1 MRRKT
6 RRLFIGPVAVGGD
19 SPITVQ
25 TMTKS
30 DTRDAAA
37 TLKQIRTA
45 ARAGCDIVRVAVP
58 DAEAAEALIAI
69 AKDSPLPI
77 VADIHFDHRLALA
90 ALRAGVDAL
99 RINPGNIGSRA
110 GVERVV
116 KAASARGVPIRI
128 GVNAGSLG
136 KELLRKHGWPT
147 AEALVESALGHA
159 AILEDLKFRD
169 IKISVKASDIP
180 TTVAAYRLLA
190 SKCDYPLHLGVT
202 EAGTVYAGTVKSAIG
217 IGILLFEGIGDTL
230 RVSLTGTPE
239 AEVKAGKEILRSL
252 GMLPGGAVVVSCPT
266 CGRTRVP
273 ILPVVEAVE
282 RAIRKKKWDV
292 HVAVMGCEVNGP
304 GEARLAEIGLAFGSG
319 RALVFK
325 KGQPLKV
332 LGLKNVVED
341 FLAEVES
348 YMREKA
354 PRP

>member
-6 RRLFIGPVAVGGD
+6 RKLFIGPVAVGGD
-19 SPITVQ
+19 SPVTVQ

-30 DTRDAAA
+30 DTRDATA
-37 TLKQIRTA
+37 TLKQIRAA
-45 ARAGCDIVRVAVP
+45 ARAGCDIVRVAIP
-58 DAEAAEALIAI
+58 DAEAAAALTAI
-69 AKDSPLPI
+69 VKGSPLPV

-90 ALRAGVDAL
+90 ALGAGVHAL
-99 RINPGNIGSRA
+99 RINPGNIGARA
-110 GVERVV
+110 KVERVV
-116 KAASARGVPIRI
+116 KAAGARGVPIRI
-128 GVNAGSLG
+128 GVNAGSLE

-159 AILEDLKFRD
+159 NILESLDFRD

-190 SKCDYPLHLGVT
+190 KKCDYPLHLGVT
-202 EAGTVYAGTVKSAIG
+202 EAGTAFAGTVKSAIG
-217 IGILLFEGIGDTL
+217 IGMLLFEGIGDTL

-239 AEVKAGKEILRSL
+239 AEVKAGREILRSL

-282 RAIRKKKWDV
+282 KAIRKKKWDV

-304 GEARLAEIGLAFGSG
+304 GEARLAEIGLAFGAG

-325 KGQPLKV
+325 GGKPLKV

-341 FLAEVES
+341 FLVEVET

>member
-1 MRRKT
+1 
-6 RRLFIGPVAVGGD
+6 
-19 SPITVQ
+19 
-25 TMTKS
+25 
-30 DTRDAAA
+30 
-37 TLKQIRTA
+37 
-45 ARAGCDIVRVAVP
+45 VAVP
-58 DAEAAEALIAI
+58 DAEAADALTAI
-69 AKDSPLPI
+69 VKGSPLPV

-90 ALRAGVDAL
+90 ALDAGVHAL
-99 RINPGNIGSRA
+99 RINPGNIGARA
-110 GVERVV
+110 KVERVV
-116 KAASARGVPIRI
+116 KAAKARSVPIRI
-128 GVNAGSLG
+128 GVNAGSLE

-159 AILEDLKFRD
+159 AILEDLAFRD

-190 SKCDYPLHLGVT
+190 KKTDYPLHLGVT
-202 EAGTVYAGTVKSAIG
+202 EAGTAFAGTVKSAIG
-217 IGILLFEGIGDTL
+217 IGMLLFEGIGDTL

-239 AEVKAGKEILRSL
+239 AEVKAGREILRSL

-282 RAIRKKKWDV
+282 KAIRKKKWDV

-304 GEARLAEIGLAFGSG
+304 GEARLAEIGLAFGAG

-325 KGQPLKV
+325 GGKPLKV

-341 FLAEVES
+341 FLAEVEI
-348 YMREKA
+348 YMHEKA